1 MNTSLLIND
10 LISVLENVN
19 KKGTES
25 DDDKLISKIE
35 NNPIIKDFGNIL
47 NKNFEDF
54 ITNNNELTS
63 NLNNAINKRIE
74 DDKLTNTNNSTTSA
88 TAAATT
94 TSTTGTTA
102 TTAKADAKNAKDKE
116 DEEDEEDDIMGRF
129 KWVLIGIGIFVFLII
144 VSSLVYYYYYSSNP
158 SVEEI
163 NENLSK
169 QPIMATEQYIP
180 PQYAESSKFITP
192 LQQTQYIRSAPPVL
206 PTQPVQPTDEYSYF
220 PFSSFSQ
227 NNKEPERLPLI
238 NLVKYISGICPT
250 MNARNI
256 GLNILNIIANKN

>member
-35 NNPIIKDFGNIL
+35 NNPIIKDLGNIL

-63 NLNNAINKRIE
+63 NLNNAINRRNE
-74 DDKLTNTNNSTTSA
+74 DDKLANTSNSTTTTP
-88 TAAATT
+88 TAA
-94 TSTTGTTA
+94 TTA
-102 TTAKADAKNAKDKE
+102 TTTVKVDTKDKK
-116 DEEDEEDDIMGRF
+116 DKEDEEDDIMGKF

-206 PTQPVQPTDEYSYF
+206 PTQPVQPTDE
-220 PFSSFSQ
+220 
-227 NNKEPERLPLI
+227 
-238 NLVKYISGICPT
+238 
-250 MNARNI
+250 
-256 GLNILNIIANKN
+256 